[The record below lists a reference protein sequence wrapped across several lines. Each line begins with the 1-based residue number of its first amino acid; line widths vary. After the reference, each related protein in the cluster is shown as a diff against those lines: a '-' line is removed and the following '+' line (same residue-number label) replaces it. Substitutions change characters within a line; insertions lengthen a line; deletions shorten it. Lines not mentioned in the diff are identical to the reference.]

1 MIRYRAYFMDHGDNV
16 RGSADFEAD
25 DDERAKVYA
34 HRMWGG
40 CSIGSGYEIWHD
52 ERLVLTT
59 CRQI

>member
-1 MIRYRAYFMDHGDNV
+1 MDHGDNV